1 LPALP
6 FDLREPCQLNCDT
19 SSARLATAD
28 SRDVFRAVSEN
39 ERRARPG
46 SRVGARMVRDAVID
60 IATPV
65 CIRQTTPAL
74 VKERA
79 RVLRCRRA
87 RLAREAGVSTDERL
101 TLA

>member
-1 LPALP
+1 
-6 FDLREPCQLNCDT
+6 
-19 SSARLATAD
+19 
-28 SRDVFRAVSEN
+28 
-39 ERRARPG
+39 
-46 SRVGARMVRDAVID
+46 MVRDAVID